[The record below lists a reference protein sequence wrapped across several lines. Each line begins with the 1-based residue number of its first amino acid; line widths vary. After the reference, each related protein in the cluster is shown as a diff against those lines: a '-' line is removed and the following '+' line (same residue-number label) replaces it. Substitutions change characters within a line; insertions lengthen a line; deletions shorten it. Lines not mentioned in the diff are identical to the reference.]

1 MEIKELKEVS
11 PDMWFLIVVFLLA
24 TIIPGVLLLF
34 SFDRGLFMEIDTF
47 KMMLLAIS
55 ITAPVWIVNIFIVGF
70 NYNDKDEDDVES
82 FKSITFAGSVISIPT
97 LLIPI
102 IVRFFITIPVLWA
115 FIIGFVINIAM
126 LLWAYCSS
134 RTTSHK

>member
-70 NYNDKDEDDVES
+70 IYNDKDEDDVES

-102 IVRFFITIPVLWA
+102 IVRFFVQMTALWA